1 VEVYSHLLLLA
12 LSENGI
18 VRLEA
23 VFLEEFRRVDDLH
36 IEEGVTHSE
45 EED

>member
-1 VEVYSHLLLLA
+1 MYSHLLLLA
-12 LSENGI
+12 LCENSI

-36 IEEGVTHSE
+36 VEEGVTHGE